1 MEQVDEKYHPN
12 TNAKKIGK
20 VLTEIDKEE
29 IGGGGN
35 SESCI

>member
-1 MEQVDEKYHPN
+1 MIVDEKYHPN

-20 VLTEIDKEE
+20 VLSEMDKEE
-29 IGGGGN
+29 IGGEN